1 VPRPILA
8 PGSYVRLELLPLIFG
23 ALVALAGIGLVAD
36 GWLPDRD
43 QLLGTERR
51 RRQRAE
57 RNRRGEIVVGVALL
71 ALAAALLGRDTWR
84 YGNVAVLVGVAL
96 LLLGALL
103 NRRYLRELM
112 TFRGASRRGRSAD
125 RPAASADTDLT
136 PTPPAPGEPDGEPR
150 PRLRI
155 R

>member
-1 VPRPILA
+1 M
-8 PGSYVRLELLPLIFG
+8 RLELLPLIFG
-23 ALVALAGIGLVAD
+23 ALVALLGLGLVAD

-43 QLLGTERR
+43 QLLSSERR

-57 RNRRGEIVVGVALL
+57 RDRGGEIIVGLGML
-71 ALAAALLGRDTWR
+71 ALAAALIGRDTWR
-84 YGNVAVLVGVAL
+84 YGNVAVLAGVVL
-96 LLLGALL
+96 LALGAAL

-125 RPAASADTDLT
+125 RPAVPGDPFPPPT
-136 PTPPAPGEPDGEPR
+136 PTDPAAAPDDAK